1 MIIFDLEANGL
12 LHDCTKIHCIAL
24 FNTEDG
30 SSTVYND
37 EGNTEPIIR
46 AVTQLE
52 DCDQIAGHNII
63 SYDLRVIKKIYG
75 FFEPKGEIVDTL
87 ILSRLYHPDM
97 LALDQKMKWKDMPT
111 KLYGRHSLESYGY
124 RLNARKGDYGKE
136 NDFKEWSQEMQ
147 DYCVQDVVVTTK
159 LCNHFQPYLTG
170 LR

>member
-1 MIIFDLEANGL
+1 MIIDLRQ
-12 LHDCTKIHCIAL
+12 
-24 FNTEDG
+24 
-30 SSTVYND
+30 TVYSMIAPRFTVLHYLILKMVVLLSTTMKATRNLSFVLSP
-37 EGNTEPIIR
+37 NLKTAIK
-46 AVTQLE
+46 
-52 DCDQIAGHNII
+52 IAGHNII
-63 SYDLRVIKKIYG
+63 SYDLRVLKIYG

>member
-12 LHDCTKIHCIAL
+12 LHDCTKIHCLAL

-63 SYDLRVIKKIYG
+63 SYDLRVLKKST
-75 FFEPKGEIVDTL
+75 VSS
-87 ILSRLYHPDM
+87 SR
-97 LALDQKMKWKDMPT
+97 KVK
-111 KLYGRHSLESYGY
+111 S
-124 RLNARKGDYGKE
+124 
-136 NDFKEWSQEMQ
+136 
-147 DYCVQDVVVTTK
+147 
-159 LCNHFQPYLTG
+159 
-170 LR
+170 